1 MVEWFKHDF
10 KARTH
15 PRLQRIQMRWGME
28 GIGLYWSVIEM
39 LYEQNGVLMLSE
51 CDAYA
56 FALRTDSERL
66 ATFMRESGAF
76 IIDGDVVIS
85 DTVNERIKERGD
97 KSEKASISAKK
108 RWNDAN
114 AMRTHSESTA
124 PVMQRREEKSR
135 EDREDRKKEGT
146 HLTVV
151 MPWDTNS
158 FSEIWGIWCKFRTTE
173 LRKPKYKEMGEQ
185 AALKKLSELAGGDE
199 ATAHKI
205 IEQSIANGWQGLFQL
220 RNDKPQHNGARQPLD
235 NLNMEDL
242 AQWINQD

>member
-114 AMRTHSESTA
+114 AMRTHSDGNAIREEK
-124 PVMQRREEKSR
+124 RREEKNREEKKR
-135 EDREDRKKEGT
+135 EDKTVQRKRFTAPSFEQVYSVMLNRRE
-146 HLTVV
+146 
-151 MPWDTNS
+151 
-158 FSEIWGIWCKFRTTE
+158 TE
-173 LRKPKYKEMGEQ
+173 LF
-185 AALKKLSELAGGDE
+185 LAYYE
-199 ATAHKI
+199 
-205 IEQSIANGWQGLFQL
+205 SNGWKVGKNPMKDWARAVTGWKL
-220 RNDKPQHNGARQPLD
+220 RGNVQPDSAR
-235 NLNMEDL
+235 
-242 AQWINQD
+242 AQYENYGDSIG

>member
-1 MVEWFKHDF
+1 MVEWFKHDL

-56 FALRTDSERL
+56 FALRMDSERL

-76 IIDGDVVIS
+76 IIDGDIVIS
-85 DTVNERIKERGD
+85 DTVNERIKEREN

-114 AMRTHSESTA
+114 AMRTHSDGNAIREEK
-124 PVMQRREEKSR
+124 RREEKNR
-135 EDREDRKKEGT
+135 EEEEKSVQRKRFTAPTFEQVYSIMLNRRE
-146 HLTVV
+146 
-151 MPWDTNS
+151 
-158 FSEIWGIWCKFRTTE
+158 TE
-173 LRKPKYKEMGEQ
+173 LF
-185 AALKKLSELAGGDE
+185 LAYYE
-199 ATAHKI
+199 
-205 IEQSIANGWQGLFQL
+205 SNGWKVGKNPMKDWAKAVGGWKL
-220 RNDKPQHNGARQPLD
+220 RGNVQPDSAR
-235 NLNMEDL
+235 
-242 AQWINQD
+242 AQYENYGDSIG